1 MRKILLATLLFIG
14 AISNCFAQLTESF
27 EGTFPPAGW
36 TIEST
41 NTENTW
47 EGTLFGI
54 NGSGALVLYDLT
66 QDQDESLISPV
77 FTVPTGSPIL
87 QFDFYMGY
95 EYGVAPNNNY
105 DFIVSISTNGGT
117 TWAPIWDESELGVFD
132 DYEEINVVIPL
143 TAYAGQ
149 TNVKLKFQYVGVDG
163 DVLVLDEIKV
173 LTPAGYC
180 LDAPLGLYP
189 EDPFTPECVGVP
201 EQIVANSWAGEYALV
216 NVTAGT
222 EYIFSSSVATDF
234 ITISTDGGTTAAAY
248 GVTPLTWTPTASGE
262 IRYYLHTNDI
272 CGTQQTARGRYIKC
286 GVQTVFPPS
295 CSTLVF
301 PANGA
306 TNITAVDP
314 IVLSWNAPTTGDAPT
329 SYDLYIGFAPGVLN
343 FFENYTDTETDPIPV
358 GEYDLTV
365 YWKVIPRNIAGEAV
379 GCTTEF
385 SFTTEAAPAAPENDD
400 CAGAIALVAGS
411 EFDQNAVVGTI
422 MSATTTAGIEPT
434 CQDDFSADVWYTVT
448 IPASGTLTVETQ
460 QTELGE
466 LSDTVMV
473 AFSGAC
479 GSLTEIPLG
488 CSDDD
493 GDGFMSLLNLTG
505 TAGQVYYIG
514 VWQYGT
520 DAPEALGSRFRIS
533 AYDASLSSGN
543 FDLSTFKAYP
553 NPVKDV
559 LNLEY
564 ASEITSVKVV
574 NMLGQEVI
582 SRTVKANT
590 AALDM
595 SSFTPGIYIVNVTF
609 GDSVKSLKVIKQ

>member
-14 AISNCFAQLTESF
+14 AISNSFAQLTESF

-47 EGTLFGI
+47 EGTVFGI

-77 FTVPTGSPIL
+77 FTVPAGSPIL

-117 TWAPIWDESELGVFD
+117 TWAPIWDESALGVFD

-143 TAYAGQ
+143 TTYAGQ

-173 LTPAGYC
+173 LTPTGYC
-180 LDAPLGLYP
+180 LDAPFDLYP
-189 EDPFTPECVGVP
+189 EDPFTPECAGVP
-201 EQIVANSWAGEYALV
+201 EQIVANAWAGEYALV

-234 ITISTDGGTTAAAY
+234 ITISTDDGATAAAY

-272 CGTQQTARGRYIKC
+272 CGTQQTARERYVKC
-286 GVQTVFPPS
+286 GVQSVFPPS
-295 CSTLVF
+295 CSVLVY
-301 PANGA
+301 PADGA
-306 TNITAVDP
+306 TNITATDP

-329 SYDLYIGFAPGVLN
+329 SYDLYIGFAPGDLN
-343 FFENYTDTETDPIPV
+343 FFENYTATQTDPLPV

-365 YWKVIPRNIAGEAV
+365 YWKIIPRNIAGQAV
-379 GCTTEF
+379 GCTEF
-385 SFTTEAAPAAPENDD
+385 SFTTESAPAAPANDD
-400 CAGAIALVAGS
+400 CDGAVALVAGS
-411 EFDQNAVVGTI
+411 EFDENAVVGTI

-434 CQDDFSADVWYTVT
+434 CQDEFSADVWYTVT

-473 AFSGAC
+473 AFSGTC

-488 CSDDD
+488 CSDDE

-520 DAPEALGSRFRIS
+520 DAPEALGSRFKIS
-533 AYDASLSSGN
+533 AYDASLSNGS
-543 FDLSTFKAYP
+543 FDLSTFKVYP

-564 ASEITSVKVV
+564 ASEITSVRVV

-582 SRTVKANT
+582 SRTVRANT

-595 SSFTPGIYIVNVTF
+595 GSFTSGIYIVNVTS
-609 GDSVKSLKVIKQ
+609 GESVKSLKVVKQ

>member
-1 MRKILLATLLFIG
+1 MRKILLATLLLTG
-14 AISNCFAQLTESF
+14 AISNCFAQLTEDF

-47 EGTLFGI
+47 EGTFFGI
-54 NGSGALVLYDLT
+54 NGSGALVLFDLT

-95 EYGVAPNNNY
+95 EYGVSPNNNY

-117 TWAPIWDESELGVFD
+117 TWAPIWDESELGVFE
-132 DYEEINVVIPL
+132 DYEEINVIIPL

-163 DVLVLDEIKV
+163 DVLVLDQIKV
-173 LTPAGYC
+173 MSPTGYC
-180 LDAPLGLYP
+180 LEGNLYP

-201 EQIVANSWAGEYALV
+201 EQIVANAWGGEYAIV

-222 EYIFSSSVATDF
+222 EYIFSSSVATDL
-234 ITISTDGGTTAAAY
+234 ITISTDDGATAAAY
-248 GVTPLTWTPTASGE
+248 GISPLTWTATASGE
-262 IRYYLHTNDI
+262 IRYYLHTNDL
-272 CGTQQTARGRYIKC
+272 CGTQQIARQRFVKC
-286 GVQTVFPPS
+286 GLQTVFPPS
-295 CSTLVF
+295 CSALVY
-301 PANGA
+301 PANNA
-306 TNITAVDP
+306 TNITAIDP

-329 SYDLYIGFAPGVLN
+329 SYDLYIGFEPGVLD
-343 FFENYTDTETDPIPV
+343 FFENYTDTQTDPIPV
-358 GEYDLTV
+358 GEYNTTI
-365 YWKVIPRNIAGEAV
+365 YWKIVPRNVAGEAT
-379 GCTTEF
+379 GCTEF
-385 SFTTEAAPAAPENDD
+385 SFTTEAVPAAPVNDE
-400 CAGAIALVAGS
+400 CSGAIALVAGG

-460 QTELGE
+460 QTEQGE

-473 AFSGAC
+473 AFSGTC
-479 GSLTEIPLG
+479 GSLTEVPLVG
-488 CSDDD
+488 CSDDE

-505 TAGQVYYIG
+505 AEGEVFYIG

-520 DAPEALGSRFRIS
+520 DDPVALESRFRIS
-533 AYDASLSSGN
+533 AYDASLSNGN
-543 FDLSTFKAYP
+543 FNLSTFKAYP

-564 ASEITSVKVV
+564 TSEITSVKVV

-582 SRTVKANT
+582 SRDVKANT
-590 AALDM
+590 ATLDM
-595 SSFTPGIYIVNVTF
+595 ASFTPGIYIVNVTSPD
-609 GDSVKSLKVIKQ
+609 GVKSLKVVKQ